1 MSKQRTIRTIRTTS
15 LIGALAAGMI
25 SVTAFAQT
33 TTAPADTSTA
43 VPPGSVQIQ
52 PPKDP
57 LVERRE
63 ARKAANDQYKAEK
76 KAAKGEYKKDVSS
89 AKSERKDAKK
99 AADETATARW
109 SETVTPFSFQD
120 TPDGSARFN
129 RAINV

>member
-1 MSKQRTIRTIRTTS
+1 MSKQRTIRTTS

-33 TTAPADTSTA
+33 AQTPAPPADITTAA
-43 VPPGSVQIQ
+43 PPVTTQVQ

-63 ARKAANDQYKAEK
+63 SRKAANDQYKAEK
-76 KAAKGEYKKDVSS
+76 KAAKGEYNKDVNA

-99 AADETATARW
+99 AADATAKA
-109 SETVTPFSFQD
+109 ELQNGTTNGTTKQ
-120 TPDGSARFN
+120 
-129 RAINV
+129 

>member
-76 KAAKGEYKKDVSS
+76 KAAKNDYKQDMNA
-89 AKSERKDAKK
+89 AKTERKDAKK
-99 AADETATARW
+99 SADEAAKAELQSGTTK
-109 SETVTPFSFQD
+109 Q
-120 TPDGSARFN
+120 
-129 RAINV
+129 

>member
-1 MSKQRTIRTIRTTS
+1 MSKQKIIRTTS

-33 TTAPADTSTA
+33 TTAPAPAPMATAPAPTSTA
-43 VPPGSVQIQ
+43 VPPGTVQIQ

-76 KAAKGEYKKDVSS
+76 AAAKGTYKQDVNA
-89 AKSERKDAKK
+89 AKTERTDAKK
-99 AADETATARW
+99 AADATAKA
-109 SETVTPFSFQD
+109 EMQGGTTK
-120 TPDGSARFN
+120 
-129 RAINV
+129 

>member
-1 MSKQRTIRTIRTTS
+1 MSKQRTIRTTS

-33 TTAPADTSTA
+33 TTAPAPAPAA
-43 VPPGSVQIQ
+43 VPPGTVQIQ

-76 KAAKGEYKKDVSS
+76 AAAKGTYKQDMNA
-89 AKSERKDAKK
+89 AKSERTDAKK
-99 AADETATARW
+99 AADATAKA
-109 SETVTPFSFQD
+109 EMQGGTTK
-120 TPDGSARFN
+120 
-129 RAINV
+129 

>member
-1 MSKQRTIRTIRTTS
+1 MSKQRTIRTTS

-33 TTAPADTSTA
+33 PAAPADTATA
-43 VPPGSVQIQ
+43 APPVTTQIQ

-63 ARKAANDQYKAEK
+63 ARKAANDQYSAEK
-76 KAAKGEYKKDVSS
+76 KAAKGEYKKDVNS

-99 AADETATARW
+99 AADETAKAELQNGT
-109 SETVTPFSFQD
+109 TKQ
-120 TPDGSARFN
+120 
-129 RAINV
+129 